1 MLMRLLKYDFKA
13 LNRYLILIH
22 AFLLVAAA
30 AVRIFLTEPI
40 RISDSQSVV
49 VSTLGIILFVL
60 VAVGVSFATSILT
73 AIRFYKNLFSDEGYL
88 THTLPVTRGQH
99 LLSKTIAGS
108 VWLMIDQILL
118 FVCIFLVIFSNPVQD
133 LWHANKAE
141 ILTDLGFTG
150 AYANLGLWQIAL
162 YLFVFLLIS
171 ALSSVIMIEASI
183 VIGQLFSNHRIL
195 GAVITYIG
203 LTTLMSIISFA
214 VLLAFGLVNMT
225 VATDTSMSVE
235 YFSGVSYM
243 VKTFNLSMI
252 LAVVSGVIL
261 YVIADQLMKT
271 RLNLN

>member
-1 MLMRLLKYDFKA
+1 MRLLKYDFKA

-162 YLFVFLLIS
+162 YLFIFLLIS

>member
-1 MLMRLLKYDFKA
+1 MLKKLLKYDFKA

-22 AFLLVAAA
+22 AFLLAAA
-30 AVRIFLTEPI
+30 LLVRIFLTEPF
-40 RISDSQSVV
+40 RFSDSQSVI
-49 VSTLGIILFVL
+49 VSTLGITLFVL
-60 VAVGVSFATSILT
+60 GAVGVSFATSMLT

-108 VWLMIDQILL
+108 VWLMIDQVLL
-118 FVCIFLVIFSNPVQD
+118 FVCVFLVIFSNPVQD

-141 ILTDLGFTG
+141 ILAELGFTG
-150 AYANLGLWQIAL
+150 SYANLGLWQIAL

-195 GAVITYIG
+195 GAVVTYIG
-203 LTTLMSIISFA
+203 LTTLMSFISFA
-214 VLLAFGLVNMT
+214 VLLAFGLVDMT
-225 VATDTSMSVE
+225 VSDSSVAVDT
-235 YFSGVSYM
+235 FNTVSYM

-252 LAVVSGVIL
+252 LAAVSGVLL
-261 YVIADQLMKT
+261 YIIADRLMKT
-271 RLNLN
+271 KLNLN